1 MALTKKS
8 KNKIPPRKT
17 LTLTTNRTT
26 PSIPLNINPY
36 EPLDIHDP
44 DPNNAPMIHQE
55 VKITNIQTKGEETEL
70 RKTIGMIIETI
81 HTNDTEADNDD
92 VTVTAGIGTAE
103 YILTTRCDFNLSI
116 PIYKTLENIV
126 IKLINECMTHT

>member
-1 MALTKKS
+1 MAPTKKS
-8 KNKIPPRKT
+8 KYKIPIRKT

-44 DPNNAPMIHQE
+44 DPKNAPMIPQE
-55 VKITNIQTKGEETEL
+55 VIINNIQAEGEEIEL
-70 RKTIGMIIETI
+70 SKTIGMITETI
-81 HTNDTEADNDD
+81 HTNDTEANNDD
-92 VTVTAGIGTAE
+92 VTVAAGIETAE